1 MANLCSL
8 SEQNLNRLL
17 PSILNGP
24 LQGGAL
30 CHVHVVDGRAVG
42 EEELREGRKEGRGE
56 GMEGGGGGMV
66 SAIWG
71 ER

>member
-1 MANLCSL
+1 
-8 SEQNLNRLL
+8 
-17 PSILNGP
+17 
-24 LQGGAL
+24 L